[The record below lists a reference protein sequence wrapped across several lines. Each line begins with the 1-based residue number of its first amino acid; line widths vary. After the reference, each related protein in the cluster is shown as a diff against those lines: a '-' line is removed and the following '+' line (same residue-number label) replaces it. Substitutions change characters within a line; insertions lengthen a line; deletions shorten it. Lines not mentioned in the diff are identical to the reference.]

1 MTTMQKLELMKEID
15 RRNAQRV
22 ADYQDA
28 TKAEASAAGSGDAA

>member
-22 ADYQDA
+22 AEHI
-28 TKAEASAAGSGDAA
+28 EAQADTNPTGKDAA